1 MSGSL
6 RPGPHVSGPKLSFL
20 KLVFRPGWPYREGTW
35 RLSSGVGMRRFTGF
49 ARCILPCLLAM
60 VLSGAAVPASPAAV
74 VPSPEAAIPDG
85 ALGAVDDFLR
95 KQMAELGLPGA
106 AVVVLNDG
114 KQVHSAAFGRADDS
128 GRPMSTDTPVLLAS
142 TTKSLTA
149 VAVLQQVEA
158 GRLRLDEPVQ
168 TYLPWFALRDA
179 RSSEITVRH
188 LLNQSSGMASRDTAF
203 EGSFAQG
210 PEALEEGVRAL
221 SRAPLAGV
229 PGDAFGYAN
238 ANFNLLG
245 LLVQTVSGQPFGEYM
260 REHVFRPLGMG
271 HSHPTRAA
279 ARADGAASG
288 YSRWF
293 GSFWLQTEVP
303 APSTGMPSSTMYSS
317 ANDLGRELT
326 MLLGEGAIPGGPRL
340 LQPDSVR
347 TMLTPAVRI
356 DGSKTYAMGWFTRP
370 LEESARAGAGG
381 SRPGGSGSGLPL
393 LAEHQ
398 GEWGN
403 SHTYLAMVP
412 SSGLGVALVINAND
426 TSAPSR
432 LKSIDTNILRILH
445 GQAPV
450 PAVVH
455 EDWLQRYSW
464 AVALALLAAE
474 LLSLWLAL
482 RVLLPRPHGTYGRLR
497 LLSVGLGALV
507 LDAFALWLCFS
518 YAPAKF
524 DTGLEVIIRQF
535 PDVGVMLVP
544 VLGLALFWSLPR
556 TVWLLLGSAARRPDS
571 LRRAATGR
579 A

>member
-1 MSGSL
+1 M
-6 RPGPHVSGPKLSFL
+6 
-20 KLVFRPGWPYREGTW
+20 LVFRPGWLYREGTW
-35 RLSSGVGMRRFTGF
+35 RLSAGVGMRRFTWF
-49 ARCILPCLLAM
+49 ARCILPCLLA
-60 VLSGAAVPASPAAV
+60 VILTGSAVPASPAAV
-74 VPSPEAAIPDG
+74 VHPAEAAVPDG
-85 ALGAVDDFLR
+85 ALEAVDAFLR
-95 KQMAELGLPGA
+95 ERLAELGLPGA
-106 AVVVLNDG
+106 AVVVVKDG
-114 KQVHSAAFGRADDS
+114 VPVHSAAFGRADDS
-128 GRPMSTDTPVLLAS
+128 GRPMTADTPVLLAS

-149 VAVLQQVEA
+149 IAVMQQVEA

-168 TYLPWFALRDA
+168 TYMPWFTLKES
-179 RSSEITVRH
+179 RSGEITVRH
-188 LLNQSSGMASRDTAF
+188 LLNQSSGMASKDTAF
-203 EGSFAQG
+203 EGSFAQD

-221 SRAPLAGV
+221 STAPLAGE
-229 PGDAFGYAN
+229 PGEAFGYAN
-238 ANFNLLG
+238 ANFNVLG
-245 LLVQTVSGQPFGEYM
+245 LLVQTVRGQPFGEYM
-260 REHVFRPLGMG
+260 REHVFGPLGMG

-293 GSFWLQTEVP
+293 GSFWLLTEVP
-303 APSTGMPSSTMYSS
+303 APITGMPSSTMYAS
-317 ANDLGRELT
+317 ANDLGRELL
-326 MLLGEGAIPGGPRL
+326 MLLGEGSVPGGRV
-340 LQPDSVR
+340 LQAESVR
-347 TMLTPAVRI
+347 TMITPGVPV
-356 DGSKTYAMGWFTRP
+356 DGSKMYAMGWFTRP
-370 LEESARAGAGG
+370 LVESVPANFGG
-381 SRPGGSGSGLPL
+381 PESGLPL

-412 SSGLGVALVINAND
+412 SSGLGVALVVNAND

-445 GQAPV
+445 GQEPV

-464 AVALALLAAE
+464 AVALVLLVVE

-482 RVLLPRPHGTYGRLR
+482 RVLLPRWPGRTGRLR
-497 LLSVGLGALV
+497 LLSVGLGTLAFDV
-507 LDAFALWLCFS
+507 FALWLCFI

-556 TVWLLLGSAARRPDS
+556 TAWLLLGSASRRRNN
-571 LRRAATGR
+571 LRRAATGP